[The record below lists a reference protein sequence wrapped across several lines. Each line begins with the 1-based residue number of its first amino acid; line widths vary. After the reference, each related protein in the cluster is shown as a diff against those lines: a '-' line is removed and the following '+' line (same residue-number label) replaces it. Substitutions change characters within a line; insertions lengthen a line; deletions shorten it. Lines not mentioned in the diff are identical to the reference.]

1 MTRFFKMVVGMF
13 DVKRKKTEF
22 ATTNL
27 QHINTHATHN
37 LLYFVPT
44 HAHAR
49 NVSFLKLAT
58 AANLLLSTWRW

>member
-27 QHINTHATHN
+27 QPRIIF
-37 LLYFVPT
+37 YFVPREGSRSKRELFKT
-44 HAHAR
+44 R
-49 NVSFLKLAT
+49 YGD
-58 AANLLLSTWRW
+58 